1 MFNDYGY
8 AEDNIGQ
15 VMDGRLFVRLLPF
28 FRPYARQIG
37 IGVVLVLLMTAL
49 DIGMPHVIR
58 VALDRYI
65 VPPETHVAAP
75 DAGDP
80 ASGHPADKKTT
91 DRFLSVDTSD
101 ADIRGIVA
109 RHPDLFLSDGNGTR
123 VSVDDLDRL
132 DRAELTRLRRN
143 DIRGLTLAAGIYL
156 LMVIL
161 NFGLFYLQ
169 MVVVERAG
177 QGVMHDMRMRL
188 YRHIQ
193 SMSLTYFNRR
203 PVGRLVTRA
212 TNDIQNMHE
221 LFTSVVVVLFKD
233 VFLLVGLMIVMLVV
247 HWRLALICFAV
258 LPVMAASSVFFSR
271 LAREAFRE
279 QRVRTAEI
287 NTRFA
292 ETIAGIRVIQTFL
305 QEAANLGRF
314 REINEAYLVAGM
326 KQVHVFAVFMPFIEL
341 LASVALGLLIW
352 QGGIGVMDQSLSLG
366 ILVAFIS
373 YSRMLF
379 NPIRDMAEKYNILQ
393 NAMSSAERIFRILE
407 TDEQESS
414 VASSSQSDRE
424 NGAAGPIRD
433 IEFEEVSFAYTPDEP
448 VLKSLSLRVEQG
460 RTVALVGPT
469 GSGKTSLVH
478 LLFRF
483 YEVSSGRILVNGAD
497 IRDWPLE
504 SLRGRMALVSQ
515 DPFLFSESL
524 RENIRI
530 GAGRELADDELTRIL
545 DAARCGD
552 VLRRA
557 GGGPDAALAEGGAS
571 LSSGER
577 QLVSIARALARDPDI
592 IILDEATSYID
603 SETEARVQEALRHL
617 LRGRTAIVVAHRLS
631 TARNADLI
639 VVLRRGRIVES
650 GNHEELMRAG
660 GFYCR
665 LHRLQGAGE

>member
-15 VMDGRLFVRLLPF
+15 VMDGRLFARLLPF
-28 FRPYARQIG
+28 FRPYAKQIA
-37 IGVVLVLLMTAL
+37 IGVLLVLFLTAL

-58 VALDRYI
+58 VAVDRYI
-65 VPPETHVAAP
+65 VPPETHAAP
-75 DAGDP
+75 A
-80 ASGHPADKKTT
+80 ASGTSTNGAQKE
-91 DRFLSVDTSD
+91 RFLIVDASD
-101 ADIRGIVA
+101 AEIRGIVA
-109 RHPDLFLSDGNGTR
+109 RHPDLFVSDGDGTR
-123 VSVDDLDRL
+123 IAVDDFSRL

-143 DIRGLTLAAGIYL
+143 DIQGLTLAAGVYL
-156 LMVIL
+156 LMVVL
-161 NFGLFYLQ
+161 NFALFYLQ
-169 MVVVERAG
+169 MIVVERAG
-177 QGVMHDMRMRL
+177 QGVMHDMRMCL

-258 LPVMAASSVFFSR
+258 LPVMAAASVFFSR

-314 REINEAYLVAGM
+314 REINGAYLVAGM

-352 QGGIGVMDQSLSLG
+352 QGGIGVLDQSLSLG

-407 TDEQESS
+407 TDEREG
-414 VASSSQSDRE
+414 VAQAAGSREEVVEAVEVRE
-424 NGAAGPIRD
+424 NAPGKASMEADGAPTSAMACPIQT
-433 IEFEEVSFAYTPDEP
+433 IEFQDVTFAYTPDEP
-448 VLKSLSLRVEQG
+448 VLRSVSLRVEPG
-460 RTVALVGPT
+460 KTVALVGPT

-497 IRDWPLE
+497 IREWPL
-504 SLRGRMALVSQ
+504 
-515 DPFLFSESL
+515 
-524 RENIRI
+524 
-530 GAGRELADDELTRIL
+530 GACG
-545 DAARCGD
+545 AAW
-552 VLRRA
+552 
-557 GGGPDAALAEGGAS
+557 PW
-571 LSSGER
+571 
-577 QLVSIARALARDPDI
+577 
-592 IILDEATSYID
+592 
-603 SETEARVQEALRHL
+603 
-617 LRGRTAIVVAHRLS
+617 
-631 TARNADLI
+631 
-639 VVLRRGRIVES
+639 
-650 GNHEELMRAG
+650 
-660 GFYCR
+660 
-665 LHRLQGAGE
+665 